1 MEKIG
6 ERAAVRRS
14 GLFCR
19 RWYNGLRDRIG
30 CPEVRAVI
38 IHVVRSG
45 ETVSSIARQYGVDP
59 RRLAV
64 DNGVPDTGA
73 LAVGQTLTIRFP
85 RQVYAVRQGD
95 TLSSIARSFGVTV
108 RQLYRRNYQLD
119 GRDQL
124 VPGQSLVISY
134 LGEKLGAV
142 TTNSYAYPYIDRRI
156 LDAALPYMS
165 CLTPFTYGITVTG
178 GLLPLEDGMLLSAAR
193 ELGSLPLMHL
203 SSMTEEGQFS
213 NQRSSMV
220 LTDPQIQQAFIA
232 AVVETVRQRGYRGV
246 DVDFEFVFPGER
258 QAYVDFVA
266 ALRRELA
273 PMSYPVLVAL
283 APKTYAQQPGLLY
296 EGHDYGGLGAAADF
310 VLLMTYEWGY
320 SYGPPMAVAPIPQ
333 VRQVLDYAVTEIPAG
348 KIFLGIPNYGYD
360 WPLPFRQ
367 GETRARS
374 LSNQEAVA
382 LAVHYGADIQYDE
395 TAQSPFFYYTA
406 EDGRAHVVWFE
417 DGRSMEAKLRLVA
430 EYGFHGAGYWNLM
443 RPFAQGWTV
452 LDGLYEVA
460 DPQS

>member
-1 MEKIG
+1 MPPAFSG
-6 ERAAVRRS
+6 MVRRHNPPR
-14 GLFCR
+14 GC
-19 RWYNGLRDRIG
+19 IG

-45 ETVSSIARQYGVDP
+45 ETVFSIARQYGVDP

-73 LAVGQTLTIRFP
+73 LAVGQTLTVRFP
-85 RQVYAVRQGD
+85 GQVYAVRPGD
-95 TLSSIARSFGVTV
+95 TLSSVARAFGVTV
-108 RQLYRRNYQLD
+108 RQLYRRNYQLG
-119 GRDQL
+119 GRDAL
-124 VPGQSLVISY
+124 APGQTLVISY
-134 LGEKLGAV
+134 LGEKLGTI
-142 TTNSYAYPYIDRRI
+142 TTNSYAYPYIDRRL
-156 LDAALPYMS
+156 LDTTLPYMS
-165 CLTPFTYGITVTG
+165 CLTPFTYGMTASG
-178 GLLPLEDGMLLSAAR
+178 GLLPLEDRQLLSAAR

-213 NQRSSMV
+213 NQRSSLI
-220 LTDPQIQQAFIA
+220 LTDPQIQRSFIA
-232 AVVETVRQRGYRGV
+232 SVLEVIRQRGYRGV
-246 DVDFEFVFPGER
+246 DVDFEFVLPEER
-258 QAYVDFVA
+258 QAYVEFIA
-266 ALRRELA
+266 ALRRELSA
-273 PMSYPVLVAL
+273 MNYPVLVAL
-283 APKTYAQQPGLLY
+283 APKTYAAQPGLLY
-296 EGHDYGGLGAAADF
+296 EGHDYAGLGAVADF
-310 VLLMTYEWGY
+310 VMLMTYEWGY
-320 SYGPPMAVAPIPQ
+320 AFGAPMAVAPLPQ

-382 LAVHYGADIQYDE
+382 LAVHYGAEIQYDD
-395 TAQSPFFYYTA
+395 TAQSPFFRYTA
-406 EDGRAHVVWFE
+406 EDGRAHEVWFE

-430 EYGFHGAGYWNLM
+430 EYGFLGAGYWNLM

-460 DPQS
+460 DSRA